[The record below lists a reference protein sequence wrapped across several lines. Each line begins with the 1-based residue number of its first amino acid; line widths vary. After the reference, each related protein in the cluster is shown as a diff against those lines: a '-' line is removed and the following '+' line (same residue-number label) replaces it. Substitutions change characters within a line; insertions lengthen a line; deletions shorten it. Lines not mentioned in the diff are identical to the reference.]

1 MTNKKPVKMNRFFN
15 IVSIILNGKYTKRAD
30 KIACSFCTV
39 CSMISLNEL
48 LYVVYI
54 IPGIPPPIGGIAGS
68 SFLISV
74 ITASVVINILKSLNQ
89 SAEILKS
96 IWKRILIIISNDKSR
111 VGKGEFHP

>member
-1 MTNKKPVKMNRFFN
+1 MNRFFN

-74 ITASVVINILKSLNQ
+74 ITASVVINIP
-89 SAEILKS
+89 EIIKP
-96 IWKRILIIISNDKSR
+96 ISGNFKINM
-111 VGKGEFHP
+111 ETHPNYN